1 VSVHEPEQRDGSAPG
16 EREVV
21 RFLRLL
27 TTAVRG
33 VRGLGHV
40 HCPLADDDDRVTALR
55 PLFDARIEL
64 RRREGFGPEQRWHLP
79 EYGATEWVRI

>member
-1 VSVHEPEQRDGSAPG
+1 
-16 EREVV
+16 VV

-64 RRREGFGPEQRWHLP
+64 RRREGFGPERRWHLP